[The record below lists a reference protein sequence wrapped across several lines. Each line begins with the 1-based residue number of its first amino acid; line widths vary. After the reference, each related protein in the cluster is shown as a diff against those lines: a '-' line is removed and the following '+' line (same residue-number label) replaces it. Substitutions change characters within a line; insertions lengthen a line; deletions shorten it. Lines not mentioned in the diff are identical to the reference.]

1 MTETTIIKS
10 VEPYNLWLS
19 KSERIYEKIIFL
31 SFLSLNLT
39 A

>member
-1 MTETTIIKS
+1 MIETIIKKS

-19 KSERIYEKIIFL
+19 KSERIYEKINFL
-31 SFLSLNLT
+31 SFLSRNLT

>member
-1 MTETTIIKS
+1 MTKTIIKKS

-19 KSERIYEKIIFL
+19 KSERIYEKIN
-31 SFLSLNLT
+31 FLSLLSPNLT

>member
-1 MTETTIIKS
+1 MIETIIKKS

-31 SFLSLNLT
+31 SLLSLNLT